1 MKDPYTHAEKTP
13 LPGFGSLAMR
23 ALVAQALGVALGPP
37 QTVSTGCG
45 LQRPFSSTS
54 TIPEQ
59 ITCPAC
65 REWMRGRC
73 LALADTTARVLELS
87 AEAAWQGPPT
97 AGQLQAEELNYRA
110 LAARLG

>member
-65 REWMRGRC
+65 REQMRGQC
-73 LALADTTARVLELS
+73 LPWRTLPPASSSCQRKPPGRVLRPLSSCRLRNSTTA
-87 AEAAWQGPPT
+87 P
-97 AGQLQAEELNYRA
+97 
-110 LAARLG
+110 